1 MVVIVL
7 MVSYLA
13 PPIREATRVSGP
25 RASMVPP
32 GIRAKP
38 LAACQPADIGVQSVN
53 ADVKM
58 LPELRPR
65 RGRACVDRHMHSV
78 ARTAACGD
86 SQSPFTGARESTMTT
101 RQAVERY
108 RRNFQDEIDSA
119 VQYRAMAEAELDERT
134 ATTDREVAAIG
145 GKDDSVLDGRL

>member
-86 SQSPFTGARESTMTT
+86 SQSPYTGARESTMPT
-101 RQAVERY
+101 REAVGLYHRT
-108 RRNFQDEIDSA
+108 FQDELHIP
-119 VQYRAMAEAELDERT
+119 VQYPAMAQAKLDERT
-134 ATTDREVAAIG
+134 
-145 GKDDSVLDGRL
+145 